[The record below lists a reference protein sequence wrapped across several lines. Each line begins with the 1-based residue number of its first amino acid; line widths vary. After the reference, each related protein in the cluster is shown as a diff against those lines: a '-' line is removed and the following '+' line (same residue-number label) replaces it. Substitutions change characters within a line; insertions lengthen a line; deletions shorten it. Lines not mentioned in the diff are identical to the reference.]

1 MDRPNDNRS
10 TGRPDDA
17 ADVSSQSRPL
27 PTGHGVLGDG
37 DPLGRSLARWAADA
51 IVDEAARQR
60 ARARWLRIQ
69 AEEEATVAG
78 TLLDLAEHRR
88 PVVLDI
94 GEHRV
99 RGVLA
104 GVGADFVALRAER
117 GQQVLVRMS
126 VIDVVRAEP
135 GGDDVRGDRSVMI
148 DVGLDA
154 VMGPLA
160 SERPDVLI
168 RTATGVL
175 VRGRLTRAGLDVLR
189 LRVDGDPPAPTW
201 VPLAAVAMVVVDP

>member
-1 MDRPNDNRS
+1 MDRPTDNPSNPR
-10 TGRPDDA
+10 TDEPLR
-17 ADVSSQSRPL
+17 VSS
-27 PTGHGVLGDG
+27 GEGVLGGD
-37 DPLGRSLARWAADA
+37 DPLGRRLARWAADA
-51 IVDEAARQR
+51 MVDEAARQR

-78 TLLDLAEHRR
+78 TLLDLAERRR

-94 GEHRV
+94 GTHRV

-104 GVGADFVALRAER
+104 GVGADFVALRDDR
-117 GQQVLVRMS
+117 GQQVLVRIS
-126 VIDVVRAEP
+126 AIDVVRAEP
-135 GGDDVRGDRSVMI
+135 GGDDVRGDRATGV

-160 SERPDVLI
+160 AERPDVLV
-168 RTATGVL
+168 RTTTGVL
-175 VRGRLTRAGLDVLR
+175 VRGRLTRAGIDVLR